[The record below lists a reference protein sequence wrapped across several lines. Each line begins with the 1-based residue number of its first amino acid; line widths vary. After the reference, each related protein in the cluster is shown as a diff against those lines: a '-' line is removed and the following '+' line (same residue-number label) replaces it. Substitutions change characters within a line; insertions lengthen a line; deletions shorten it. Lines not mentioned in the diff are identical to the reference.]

1 MVPAGTDREKRRP
14 EPWVTALRVARAAVR
29 PAAAAAV
36 AAAAAARAAAE
47 RAKATV
53 EAAHEAVCARP
64 RVRTL
69 NTANHDGWQRGERL
83 DGRDAVQVAV
93 QQRVAG
99 ADNADKADDGD
110 EAFVPG
116 TTAEADG
123 EDSDGY
129 WWWQSTEARAAKWV
143 VPQWE
148 VLAAGRVGWDGGLK
162 KVRVNESRG
171 NSGEQE

>member
-1 MVPAGTDREKRRP
+1 MTAANDGLEALTVPELRERGLALGVVPAGTDREKRRP

-36 AAAAAARAAAE
+36 AAAAAARAATE

-99 ADNADKADDGD
+99 ADNADEADDGD

-116 TTAEADG
+116 TTAEAYG
-123 EDSDGY
+123 EDIGGY
-129 WWWQSTEARAAKWV
+129 
-143 VPQWE
+143 
-148 VLAAGRVGWDGGLK
+148 
-162 KVRVNESRG
+162 
-171 NSGEQE
+171 